1 MEYYSAIKKNECSNT
16 DGPRDYHTQWN
27 KSETNI
33 TWYCLYVESLKK
45 KDKMNLFKKLKQTH
59 RLRKQTDDCQREK
72 VGEG

>member
-45 KDKMNLFKKLKQTH
+45 RIKWTYLKNWNRLTDLENKLMIVKGK
-59 RLRKQTDDCQREK
+59 R
-72 VGEG
+72 